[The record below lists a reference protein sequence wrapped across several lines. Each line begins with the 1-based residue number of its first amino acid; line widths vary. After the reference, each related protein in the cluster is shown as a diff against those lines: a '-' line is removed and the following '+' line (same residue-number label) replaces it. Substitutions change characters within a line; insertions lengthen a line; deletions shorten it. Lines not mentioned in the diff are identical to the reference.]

1 MAKVINFN
9 ADDCSYLYA
18 LDSSVFTSEKAA
30 EDLAAMDWSL
40 EDGVLKFTIPTN
52 LSYGMVSTVNGAAG
66 DTEASGYGIAYFY
79 TNSYTPDETT
89 ISAMVAAGYDVQKIE
104 SGGIEYSKSLTDEQ
118 QVNLL
123 GFQIQ
128 FLLSDA
134 DNGNGGILMLDG
146 TGLVEDVADEGDDT
160 EEDTDTDAKEPQYI
174 YPTGTISIKDLAAVN
189 IGFKNHQDA
198 NTYTH
203 IRWFVSEI
211 HDDTVGGAGH
221 VWMSE
226 FYEKDYDYLTV
237 LEVIRSMCE
246 GKEITHFNVLYYLL
260 SYDGD
265 ANSYSVVDSYIVG
278 GATDAVT
285 FSVVDEAVKSPI
297 NLEDTAYCLDPV
309 ILTINRHEMTGI
321 QKVTVEIGSYKSD
334 YEFYEDRNILE
345 IDISEYLQTLFSNVD
360 LFEHQK
366 LTSTIFVKLLDESG
380 EILEKQGITITAIYG
395 KNPDPEIGDEVRV
408 QWLDKYGF
416 VHDEYFVVAENLTE
430 GESEQKYVVNREE
443 REDKTGTKSI
453 TLAYVLA
460 NASQR
465 EILKTI
471 VFSDHIRAF
480 IGNDWKRVK
489 VANTYKNG
497 IGREKQNFE
506 FTIKYSL

>member
-30 EDLAAMDWSL
+30 EDFAAMDWSFTG
-40 EDGVLKFTIPTN
+40 GVLKFTIPNN

-66 DTEASGYGIAYFY
+66 DTESSGYGVAYFY
-79 TNSYTPDETT
+79 TESYTPDEST
-89 ISAMVAAGYDVQKIE
+89 INAMVAAGYDVQKIE
-104 SGGIEYSKSLTDEQ
+104 SGGIEYSKTLTDEQ
-118 QVNLL
+118 QLNLL

-146 TGLVEDVADEGDDT
+146 TGLVEDVADTGDDT
-160 EEDTDTDAKEPQYI
+160 EDDTDATEPQYI
-174 YPTGTISIKDLAAVN
+174 YPTGTISIKDLAVTN
-189 IGFKNHQDA
+189 IGFKGHQDA
-198 NTYTH
+198 DTYTH

-221 VWMSE
+221 VWMSDD
-226 FYEKDYDYLTV
+226 YESAYDYVTS
-237 LEVIRSMCE
+237 LEKIRKMCE
-246 GKEITHFNVLYYLL
+246 GKEITHFNVMYYHLL
-260 SYDGD
+260 HDSETN
-265 ANSYSVVDSYIVG
+265 ANIFVNSYIVG
-278 GATDAVT
+278 DATNSVT

-309 ILTINRHEMTGI
+309 ILTINRHEMTEI
-321 QKVTVEIGSYKSD
+321 QKVTIEIGSYKSD
-334 YEFYEDRNILE
+334 YEFYQDRNILE
-345 IDISEYLQTLFSNVD
+345 IDIAEYLQTLFASVD

-380 EILEKQGITITAIYG
+380 ELLEKQGITIAAIYG

-497 IGREKQNFE
+497 VGREKQNFE
-506 FTIKYSL
+506 VTIKYSL